1 MASEHGALVE
11 RLFDAFNRR
20 DLEEIVSLC
29 DPGMAFFPVTTA
41 EEVGREAPYVGPEGL
56 DAYLADVATVWEEL
70 LVRATQVDSL
80 GDQLM
85 VRGRVYV
92 RSRERGIRDLPA
104 AWLWQVREGRFVRGE
119 VFPDPDQAD
128 KVFARLRLGEPAL

>member
-1 MASEHGALVE
+1 MASAHRELIE

-20 DLEEIVSLC
+20 DSEEIAALC
-29 DPGMAFFPVTTA
+29 DPEMEFFPVTA
-41 EEVGREAPYVGPEGL
+41 EEVGREAPYVGPDGL

-70 LVRATQVDSL
+70 LVRATQVDSI
-80 GDQLM
+80 GHRLM

-104 AWLWQVREGRFVRGE
+104 AWLWEVREGRIVRGE
-119 VFPDPDQAD
+119 VLADPEQASD
-128 KVFARLRLGEPAL
+128 VFSRLRLQEPTV

>member
-1 MASEHGALVE
+1 MASEHRVLVE

-20 DLEEIVSLC
+20 DSEEIASLC
-29 DPGMAFFPVTTA
+29 DPDMAFFPITA
-41 EEVGREAPYVGPEGL
+41 EEAGREAPYVGPGGL
-56 DAYLADVATVWEEL
+56 DAYLDDVAAIWEEL

-80 GDQLM
+80 GDQVM

-119 VFPDPDQAD
+119 VFSDPEQAG
-128 KVFARLRLGEPAL
+128 KAFARLRLGDPAV

>member
-1 MASEHGALVE
+1 MASEHRALVE

-20 DLEEIVSLC
+20 DSEKIVSLC
-29 DPGMAFFPVTTA
+29 DPEMAFFPITA

-119 VFPDPDQAD
+119 VFPDPDQAG
-128 KVFARLRLGEPAL
+128 KAFARLRLGDPAL

>member
-1 MASEHGALVE
+1 MASEHRVLVE

-20 DLEEIVSLC
+20 DSKEIVSLC
-29 DPGMAFFPVTTA
+29 DPEMAFFPITA
-41 EEVGREAPYVGPEGL
+41 AEVGREAPYVGPEGL

-80 GDQLM
+80 GDLLM

-119 VFPDPDQAD
+119 VFPDPNQAD
-128 KVFARLRLGEPAL
+128 KAFARLRLGDPAV

>member
-1 MASEHGALVE
+1 MASEHLTLVE

-20 DLEEIVSLC
+20 DSEEMASLC
-29 DPGMAFFPVTTA
+29 DPEMAFFPITA
-41 EEVGREAPYVGPEGL
+41 QEIGREAPYVGPEGL
-56 DAYLADVATVWEEL
+56 DAYLDDVAAIWEEL

-80 GDQLM
+80 GDQVM
-85 VRGRVYV
+85 VHGRVYV

-119 VFPDPDQAD
+119 VFTDPHHAG
-128 KVFARLRLGEPAL
+128 KAFTRLRLGDPAA